1 MPGPYPPPLP
11 TVAGTN
17 ITVSAFLNNPTRV
30 QRTVDDLTTQR
41 FVSDVIFAQGPAVV
55 GGAVLYDQVTSD
67 DLYLGQGGDV
77 QTIAPGGEFPILSSA
92 DKAPLVAA
100 AAKYGAEVFL
110 TDEEVR
116 RDRRD
121 VLRRELAKLRN
132 NIIRK
137 VDAVGMAALTAA
149 PTLTGAASGAWITAA
164 TDRIGD
170 IATGANAIN
179 DTDLGYV
186 ADTMLVNPT
195 QELALLK
202 DKNIRDALPRE
213 RDDSLIRTGNLGRLL
228 GLDIIVSNRVPV
240 GTVFFVAR
248 KVVGAISDEVPL
260 YAKPIPD
267 ERRERTYIHGGR
279 VVVPFVTDPKAAYR
293 MTGA

>member
-1 MPGPYPPPLP
+1 MPGPYPPPMP
-11 TVAGTN
+11 TVSGTN

-41 FVSDVIFAQGPAVV
+41 FVADVIFADGPQVT
-55 GGAVLYDQVTSD
+55 GGAVIYDQVTSD
-67 DLYLGQGGDV
+67 DLYLTGGDV
-77 QTIAPGGEFPILSSA
+77 QTIAPGAEFPLLSSA

-100 AAKYGAEVFL
+100 AQKYGAEVFL

-132 NIIRK
+132 NVVRK
-137 VDAVGMAALTAA
+137 VDAVAIAALAAA
-149 PTLTGAASGAWITAA
+149 PTLTGAASGDWTTAA

-170 IATGANAIN
+170 IAVGLNAIN
-179 DTDLGYV
+179 NTDLGYV
-186 ADTMLVNPT
+186 ADTVLLNPA
-195 QELALLK
+195 QELDLLK
-202 DKNIRDALPRE
+202 SKDIRDALPRE
-213 RDDSLIRTGNLGRLL
+213 RDDSLIRTGNMGRLM
-228 GLDIIVSNRVPV
+228 GADFIVSNRVPA
-240 GTVFFVAR
+240 GTVYFLQR
-248 KVVGAISDEVPL
+248 KVVGSISDEVPL
-260 YAKPIPD
+260 YARPIAD

-279 VVVPFVTDPKAAYR
+279 VVVAYVTDPQAAYR

>member
-1 MPGPYPPPLP
+1 MPGPYPPPSP

-30 QRTVDDLTTQR
+30 SRTVDDLTTQR
-41 FVSDVIFAQGPAVV
+41 FVADVIFAEGPAVV

-67 DLYLGQGGDV
+67 DLYLTGGDV
-77 QTIAPGGEFPILSSA
+77 QTIAPGAEFPLLSSA

-110 TDEEVR
+110 TVEEIR

-137 VDAVGMAALTAA
+137 VDAVAIAALNAA
-149 PTLTGAASGAWITAA
+149 PTLTGTASGAWGTAA

-170 IATGANAIN
+170 IAVGLNAIN

-186 ADTMLVNPT
+186 ADTILVNPA

-213 RDDSLIRTGNLGRLL
+213 RDDTLIRTGNVGRLM
-228 GLDIIVSNRVPV
+228 GADVITTNRVPT
-240 GTVFFVAR
+240 GTVYFMQR
-248 KVVGAISDEVPL
+248 KVAGSISDEVPL
-260 YAKPIPD
+260 YAKPIED

-279 VVVPFVTDPKAAYR
+279 VAVPFVTDPKAVYR